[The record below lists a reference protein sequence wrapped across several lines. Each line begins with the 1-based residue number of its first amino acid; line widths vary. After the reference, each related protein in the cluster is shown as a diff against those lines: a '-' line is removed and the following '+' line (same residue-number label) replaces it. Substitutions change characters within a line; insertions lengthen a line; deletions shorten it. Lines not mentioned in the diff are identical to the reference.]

1 LRAIAKELDC
11 SLAQLSLAWV
21 LDFNRAST
29 IILGASR
36 PDQLD
41 ENVKAIEVL
50 EKMKN
55 AKVFDRIDEI
65 LNNVPDQGM
74 DFKKGFIK
82 RDK

>member
-1 LRAIAKELDC
+1 
-11 SLAQLSLAWV
+11 LAWV